1 MYIGIYIIE
10 IKKYFK
16 GKDMKKM
23 RTDTV
28 MGEDLEKI
36 FKKLNKTVSSEE
48 TKSLEEQKIMI
59 QRKFEEITRK
69 RKMKQVGIVVALLV
83 VSVVYF
89 IIKTI

>member
-1 MYIGIYIIE
+1 
-10 IKKYFK
+10 
-16 GKDMKKM
+16 MKKM

-36 FKKLNKTVSSEE
+36 FKKLNKTVSQEE

-59 QRKFEEITRK
+59 QRKFEEISRK
-69 RKMKQVGIVVALLV
+69 RKMKQIAIVVGLVV

-89 IIKTI
+89 IIKTV